1 MITNCG
7 QTIDLL
13 GLSTDTKPE
22 DALPNTIFLEL
33 DTGDFYYFDAESE
46 TWSKVGEAP
55 NDAKSAPALSVNL
68 KKGDREPLPFEDDEE
83 IEEIEEESD
92 GEEVEDEPEEEM
104 KKDVKSK

>member
-13 GLSTDTKPE
+13 GLSTDSKPE
-22 DALPNTIFLEL
+22 DALPNTLYLEL

-46 TWSKVGEAP
+46 KWAKVGEAP
-55 NDAKSAPALSVNL
+55 SDAKSAPALSDNL
-68 KKGDREPLPFEDDEE
+68 KKGDREPLPFEDDE
-83 IEEIEEESD
+83 EEIEEESD

-104 KKDVKSK
+104 KKDGKSK